1 MSDSTKKEISSI
13 TAYIFF
19 ILITM
24 IYTTLKYFMAKPGL
38 PDVSGAK
45 GSDKGTTFFAI
56 YVLILVV
63 GQFIINLSLTN
74 SLCGSSQWS
83 TALSITLIP
92 WLIIF
97 GSIFAILKMF
107 PGWLYPFSATIG
119 YFIVSLMGIQK
130 TITRTDQ
137 NSISQTDRQTISE
150 LYNDPGLLLN
160 IITMENFNKA
170 VQKINKQP
178 GVEIKGGEA
187 RAKLFDLIYLK
198 TTISEMIWYL
208 LTGCFVISVSY
219 NYIINSACTLS
230 AAEMQKKTD
239 EYHKA
244 QKQISSDNAKAE
256 NQPRVYSS
264 SE

>member
-13 TAYIFF
+13 TAYVFF
-19 ILITM
+19 IFITM
-24 IYTTLKYFMAKPGL
+24 IYTSLKYFMANPGL
-38 PDVSGAK
+38 PDASGAK
-45 GSDKGTTFFAI
+45 GSDKGTIFFAI

-97 GSIFAILKMF
+97 GSIFAILKMN

-119 YFIVSLMGIQK
+119 YSIISLFPGFNDIFADSKSRNQNPTLTRLYANKSPLINEITLEKFSK
-130 TITRTDQ
+130 TIRKIKQEGVTITD
-137 NSISQTDRQTISE
+137 
-150 LYNDPGLLLN
+150 
-160 IITMENFNKA
+160 EN
-170 VQKINKQP
+170 
-178 GVEIKGGEA
+178 
-187 RAKLFDLIYLK
+187 KLFNMIYLK

-239 EYHKA
+239 EYHA
-244 QKQISSDNAKAE
+244 SQKQISSDKAKEE
-256 NQPRVYSS
+256 NQPKVYSS